1 MVIIVTKRN
10 DMMDKRKLAVLF
22 QQRLR
27 LLFDRSRES
36 QSAFADNVGIDR
48 SALSQLLSGKTARLP
63 RVETLLSIAERHQV
77 SLDWLLGI
85 SQDEGLV
92 GALLPSLE
100 IETSD
105 DEGAGL
111 LIKWHAEAT
120 GSKIRYVPAR
130 IPDLLRTPEVI
141 AYEASEAHQS
151 AATQVAG
158 TAFRLDYNREPG
170 TDMESCMP
178 LQTLEAFAAGQGI
191 WQGLPKAARQGQLL
205 HMAGLIDDLYPSFRL
220 FLFDG
225 RARFSVPYT
234 VFGSLRAAVFVGR
247 MYLVLH
253 NVDSVRMMQRHFDD
267 LVRDTRI
274 HAHEVAAYIRLLKV
288 V

>member
-1 MVIIVTKRN
+1 
-10 DMMDKRKLAVLF
+10 MDKRKLAILF
-22 QQRLR
+22 QQRLKS
-27 LLFDRSRES
+27 LFERSGET
-36 QSAFADNVGIDR
+36 QNGFATAIGIDR

-63 RVETLLSIAERHQV
+63 RVETLLSIAERHTV

-85 SQDEGLV
+85 SQDEGLM

-130 IPDLLRTPEVI
+130 IPDLLRTSEVI
-141 AYEASEAHQS
+141 AYEALEAHQS

-178 LQTLEAFAAGQGI
+178 LQTLQGFAAGQGI
-191 WQGLPKAARQGQLL
+191 WQGLPRAAR
-205 HMAGLIDDLYPSFRL
+205 
-220 FLFDG
+220 
-225 RARFSVPYT
+225 
-234 VFGSLRAAVFVGR
+234 
-247 MYLVLH
+247 
-253 NVDSVRMMQRHFDD
+253 
-267 LVRDTRI
+267 
-274 HAHEVAAYIRLLKV
+274 E
-288 V
+288 

>member
-1 MVIIVTKRN
+1 
-10 DMMDKRKLAVLF
+10 MDKRKLAVLF

-205 HMAGLIDDLYPSFRL
+205 HMANLIDDLYPSFRL

>member
-1 MVIIVTKRN
+1 
-10 DMMDKRKLAVLF
+10 MDKRKLAVLF

-27 LLFDRSRES
+27 LLFDRSQES

-85 SQDEGLV
+85 SQDEGLM

-205 HMAGLIDDLYPSFRL
+205 HMADLIDDLYPSFRL

-274 HAHEVAAYIRLLKV
+274 HAHEVAAYIRLLTV

>member
-1 MVIIVTKRN
+1 V
-10 DMMDKRKLAVLF
+10 DKRKLALLF

-27 LLFDRSRES
+27 SLFERSQES
-36 QSAFADNVGIDR
+36 QSAFADAIGIDR

-63 RVETLLSIAERHQV
+63 RVETLLSIAERHTV

-85 SQDEGLV
+85 SQDEGLM

-111 LIKWHAEAT
+111 LIKWHAEAS

-130 IPDLLRTPEVI
+130 IPDLLRTSEVI
-141 AYEASEAHQS
+141 AYEATEAHQS

-178 LQTLEAFAAGQGI
+178 LQTLEGFAAGQGI
-191 WQGLPKAARQGQLL
+191 WQGLPRATREAQLQ
-205 HMAGLIDDLYPSFRL
+205 HMARLIDDLYPSFRL

-225 RARFSVPYT
+225 RERFSIPYT

-253 NVDSVRMMQRHFDD
+253 NVESVRMMQRHFDD
-267 LVRDTRI
+267 LVRDTKI
-274 HAHEVAAYIRLLKV
+274 HAHEVAAFIGSLKV
-288 V
+288 A

>member
-1 MVIIVTKRN
+1 
-10 DMMDKRKLAVLF
+10 MDKRKLAVLF

>member
-1 MVIIVTKRN
+1 
-10 DMMDKRKLAVLF
+10 MDKRKLALLF

-27 LLFDRSRES
+27 SLFERSQES
-36 QSAFADNVGIDR
+36 QSAFADAIGIDR

-63 RVETLLSIAERHQV
+63 RVETLLSIAERHTV

-85 SQDEGLV
+85 SQDEGLM

-130 IPDLLRTPEVI
+130 IPDLLRTSEVI
-141 AYEASEAHQS
+141 AYEALEAHQS

-178 LQTLEAFAAGQGI
+178 LQTLEGFAAGHGI
-191 WQGLPKAARQGQLL
+191 WQGLPPATRKAQLL
-205 HMAGLIDDLYPSFRL
+205 HMASLIDDLYPSFRL

-225 RARFSVPYT
+225 RERFSIPYT

-253 NVDSVRMMQRHFDD
+253 NVESVRMMQRHFDD
-267 LVRDTRI
+267 LVRDTKI
-274 HAHEVAAYIRLLKV
+274 HAHEVAAYIRGLKV
-288 V
+288 A

>member
-1 MVIIVTKRN
+1 MKV
-10 DMMDKRKLAVLF
+10 DKRRLAVLF

-27 LLFDRSRES
+27 SLFDRSGES
-36 QSAFADNVGIDR
+36 QSAFAEAIGIDR

-63 RVETLLSIAERHQV
+63 RVETLLAIAERHTV

-85 SQDEGLV
+85 SQDEGLM
-92 GALLPSLE
+92 GELLPSLE
-100 IETSD
+100 IEASD
-105 DEGAGL
+105 DEGAAL
-111 LIKWHAEAT
+111 LTKWHAEAS
-120 GSKIRYVPAR
+120 GSKIRYVPSR

-141 AYEASEAHQS
+141 SYEAFQAHQS

-178 LQTLEAFAAGQGI
+178 LQTLEGFAAGQGI
-191 WQGLPKAARQGQLL
+191 WQGLPSAVRRAQLR
-205 HMAGLIDDLYPSFRL
+205 HMATLVDDLYPSFRL

-225 RARFSVPYT
+225 RERFSIPYT
-234 VFGSLRAAVFVGR
+234 VFGSLRAAVFVGK

-253 NVDSVRMMQRHFDD
+253 NVESVRMMQRHFDD
-267 LVRDTRI
+267 LVRDTKI
-274 HAHEVAAYIRLLKV
+274 HAHEVAAYIRGLSV
-288 V
+288 D